1 MRAEKAFFQL
11 QNVRKVYRTD
21 EVETTALADI
31 SLDIREGEF
40 VCVMGPSGCG
50 KSTLLNIV
58 AMLDAPTSG
67 RYAIGEVE
75 VSDASES
82 RLAEIRKGNIGF
94 IFQNFM
100 LIDDLSVYENVELPL
115 LCLNVPRKKRQTRVR
130 EVLELVDLQHR
141 AKHRP
146 AQLSGGQQQRVAIA
160 RAVVGDPKLIVAD
173 EPTGN
178 LDTRHGEEVM
188 DMLTTLNQQG
198 TTILMVTHSA
208 AHAGDGSHARGESDG
223 TRLHRRPG
231 DDGVPGCPWSAI
243 PYTPPPPRST
253 GVSR

>member
-1 MRAEKAFFQL
+1 MSTENAFFQL
-11 QNVRKVYRTD
+11 RNVRKVYRTGV
-21 EVETTALADI
+21 VETTALADI

-50 KSTLLNIV
+50 KTTLLNVV

-67 RYAIGEVE
+67 RYALGEVE
-75 VSDASES
+75 VSNASEG

-100 LIDDLSVYENVELPL
+100 LLDDLSVYENVELPL
-115 LCLNVPRKKRQTRVR
+115 RCLNVSRHKRQARVR
-130 EVLELVDLQHR
+130 EVLELVDLQRR

-146 AQLSGGQQQRVAIA
+146 LQLSGGQQQRVAIA

-178 LDTRHGEEVM
+178 LDSHHGEEVM
-188 DMLTTLNQQG
+188 GMLTTLNQQG
-198 TTILMVTHSA
+198 TTILMVTHS
-208 AHAGDGSHARGESDG
+208 HSHADRASRIITMLDGRLMSD
-223 TRLHRRPG
+223 TARE
-231 DDGVPGCPWSAI
+231 AA
-243 PYTPPPPRST
+243 
-253 GVSR
+253 

>member
-1 MRAEKAFFQL
+1 MSVEKAFFQL
-11 QNVRKVYRTD
+11 QNIRKVYRTGA
-21 EVETTALADI
+21 VETTALADI
-31 SLDIREGEF
+31 SLDIQEGEF

-58 AMLDAPTSG
+58 AMLDTPTSG
-67 RYAIGEVE
+67 RYALGEVE
-75 VSDASES
+75 VSDAPES

-100 LIDDLSVYENVELPL
+100 LLDDLSVYENVELPL
-115 LCLNVPRKKRQTRVR
+115 LCLNVPRNKRQTRVR

-146 AQLSGGQQQRVAIA
+146 VQLSGGQQQRVAIA
-160 RAVVGDPKLIVAD
+160 RAVVGEPKLIVAD

-178 LDTRHGEEVM
+178 LDSHHGEEVM

-198 TTILMVTHSA
+198 TTILMVTHSH
-208 AHAGDGSHARGESDG
+208 AHADRASRILNMLDGRLVSDTARGGVIAEVGRNLMSSNG
-223 TRLHRRPG
+223 T
-231 DDGVPGCPWSAI
+231 
-243 PYTPPPPRST
+243 
-253 GVSR
+253 

>member
-21 EVETTALADI
+21 VVETTALADI

-58 AMLDAPTSG
+58 AMLDTPTSG
-67 RYAIGEVE
+67 RYALGGVE

-82 RLAEIRKGNIGF
+82 QLAEIRKGNIGF

-115 LCLNVPRKKRQTRVR
+115 LCLNVPQNKRQTRVR
-130 EVLELVDLQHR
+130 EVLELVDLQRR

-146 AQLSGGQQQRVAIA
+146 VQLSGGQQQRVAIA
-160 RAVVGDPKLIVAD
+160 RAVVGNPKLIVAD

-178 LDTRHGEEVM
+178 LDSHHGEEVM

-198 TTILMVTHSA
+198 TTILMVTHSH
-208 AHAGDGSHARGESDG
+208 AHADRASRILNMLDGRLVSDTAR
-223 TRLHRRPG
+223 
-231 DDGVPGCPWSAI
+231 VAA
-243 PYTPPPPRST
+243 
-253 GVSR
+253 

>member
-1 MRAEKAFFQL
+1 MGAEKAFFQL
-11 QNVRKVYRTD
+11 QNVHKVYRTD
-21 EVETTALADI
+21 AVETTALADI

-40 VCVMGPSGCG
+40 VCIKGPSGCG
-50 KSTLLNIV
+50 KTTLLNIV
-58 AMLDAPTSG
+58 AMLDTPSSG
-67 RYAIGEVE
+67 RYVLGEVE

-100 LIDDLSVYENVELPL
+100 LLDDLSVYENIELPL
-115 LCLNVPRKKRQTRVR
+115 LCLKVPRNKRRTRVR
-130 EVLELVDLQHR
+130 EVLELVDLQPR

-146 AQLSGGQQQRVAIA
+146 VQLSGGQQQRVAIA

-178 LDTRHGEEVM
+178 LDSYHGDEVM

-198 TTILMVTHSA
+198 TTILMVTHSH
-208 AHAGDGSHARGESDG
+208 AHADRASRILNMLDGRLVSDTARGSVIVAAE
-223 TRLHRRPG
+223 T
-231 DDGVPGCPWSAI
+231 
-243 PYTPPPPRST
+243 
-253 GVSR
+253 

>member
-1 MRAEKAFFQL
+1 MRAEKAFFEL
-11 QNVRKVYRTD
+11 RNVCKVYRT
-21 EVETTALADI
+21 EAVETTALADI
-31 SLDIREGEF
+31 SLEIREGEF

-58 AMLDAPTSG
+58 AMLDTPTSG
-67 RYAIGEVE
+67 RYALGEVE

-100 LIDDLSVYENVELPL
+100 LLDDLSVYENVELPL
-115 LCLNVPRKKRQTRVR
+115 LCLNVPRYKRQTRVR
-130 EVLELVDLQHR
+130 EVLELVDLQRR

-146 AQLSGGQQQRVAIA
+146 VQLSGGQQQRVAIA
-160 RAVVGDPKLIVAD
+160 RAVVGNPKLILAD

-178 LDTRHGEEVM
+178 LDSHHGEEVM

-198 TTILMVTHSA
+198 TTILMVTHSH
-208 AHAGDGSHARGESDG
+208 AHAARASRVLNMLDGRLVSDTAR
-223 TRLHRRPG
+223 
-231 DDGVPGCPWSAI
+231 VAA
-243 PYTPPPPRST
+243 
-253 GVSR
+253 